1 MVDNNHKNDLYLNH
15 GEYPSIF
22 SLDFSVKS
30 IKNAKQILLS
40 WARGKRSEGKHN
52 LQKEKHHGDL
62 KKKKKN
68 KYQDTLKEGNGSQH
82 ADQLW
87 LNTGKRQGLVS

>member
-1 MVDNNHKNDLYLNH
+1 MVDNNHMNDLYLNH

-40 WARGKRSEGKHN
+40 GARGKRSEGKHN

-62 KKKKKN
+62 KKNKKTSIK
-68 KYQDTLKEGNGSQH
+68 TLEKKEMGPSMQISSG
-82 ADQLW
+82 
-87 LNTGKRQGLVS
+87 

>member
-1 MVDNNHKNDLYLNH
+1 MVDNNHMNDLYLNH

-40 WARGKRSEGKHN
+40 GARGKRSEGKHN
-52 LQKEKHHGDL
+52 L
-62 KKKKKN
+62 
-68 KYQDTLKEGNGSQH
+68 
-82 ADQLW
+82 
-87 LNTGKRQGLVS
+87 